1 MSHFGNGSLKLV
13 RPGFNL
19 HIIYIISLS
28 QEDSVAIEAQ
38 LVTQTRSGVWYL
50 LLYLIKYCDIH

>member
-1 MSHFGNGSLKLV
+1 LKLV